1 MFNGYTD
8 FFNINFHIFT
18 RPQLICENNY
28 TPFFN
33 KFMISNIT
41 LVSKR
46 WNINMYIYNNHMWFD
61 NKMLPVKIY
70 YIVKNRENKSNEL
83 SKYFLFIDKISK
95 SENTIFE
102 TGIINIL
109 RANPYLMLI
118 FRKVKADIIRQWI
131 KNDDLVEIF
140 CLDND
145 NTIHSVYRLK
155 ELSLKS
161 DVGIS
166 DQNNSLS
173 INNFDYLKN
182 NIDKKFGITL
192 DKELNSTF
200 FKNQLLDILQKLFKE
215 QIIVNNV
222 IVSEY
227 KY

>member
-1 MFNGYTD
+1 
-8 FFNINFHIFT
+8 
-18 RPQLICENNY
+18 
-28 TPFFN
+28 
-33 KFMISNIT
+33 
-41 LVSKR
+41 
-46 WNINMYIYNNHMWFD
+46 MWFD